1 MKKYS
6 KLLAVTLCASIALA
20 STGCGGTDKLKNAIT
35 NNKTASSDKANDSSD
50 GNVKCLDY
58 VTLGDYSTINIKKSE
73 IDKSTKEQIT
83 KNIKSTGDYTKVKKG
98 KIKKGD
104 IVNIYYVGKV
114 NGKTFEGGTDKLKNA
129 ITNNKTASSDKANDS
144 SDGNVKCLDYVTL
157 GDYSTINI
165 KKSEIDKSTK
175 EQITKNIK
183 STGDYTKV
191 KKGKIK
197 KGDIVNIYYVGK
209 VNGKTFEGG
218 SLTKKTNKAGYD
230 LEIGSNTFIDGF
242 EDGLIGR
249 KIGSKCKIKVTFPE
263 QYSQNQDLAGKKAVF
278 SVTINFKE
286 VYPELSDKFVKK
298 NMKDFDKD
306 YENTAAGYTKYVRD
320 NLLAEKAWSTFY
332 DTCKVNDYPESKMK
346 TMKTQLKTSITYYL
360 QNNGYTLE
368 NYLKSQN
375 SSMSD
380 FNKQLETTAKT
391 DVGKQLVYG
400 AVAEKENITVSDK
413 QYKEE
418 VKTYLTNYNCKNEK
432 ELSSTFK
439 DYYGVDAKTIIT
451 EDILYKNVKNFLIKN
466 VKES

>member
-1 MKKYS
+1 LKKYS

-20 STGCGGTDKLKNAIT
+20 STGCG
-35 NNKTASSDKANDSSD
+35 
-50 GNVKCLDY
+50 V
-58 VTLGDYSTINIKKSE
+58 
-73 IDKSTKEQIT
+73 
-83 KNIKSTGDYTKVKKG
+83 
-98 KIKKGD
+98 
-104 IVNIYYVGKV
+104 
-114 NGKTFEGGTDKLKNA
+114 TDKLKNA

>member
-1 MKKYS
+1 MNIVGNITLQKYYIIFGGIILKKYS

-20 STGCGGTDKLKNAIT
+20 STGC
-35 NNKTASSDKANDSSD
+35 
-50 GNVKCLDY
+50 
-58 VTLGDYSTINIKKSE
+58 
-73 IDKSTKEQIT
+73 
-83 KNIKSTGDYTKVKKG
+83 
-98 KIKKGD
+98 
-104 IVNIYYVGKV
+104 
-114 NGKTFEGGTDKLKNA
+114 GGTDKLKNA

>member
-1 MKKYS
+1 M
-6 KLLAVTLCASIALA
+6 
-20 STGCGGTDKLKNAIT
+20 GEKNNI
-35 NNKTASSDKANDSSD
+35 
-50 GNVKCLDY
+50 NVKIENHGVIPKEEEHATPEEL
-58 VTLGDYSTINIKKSE
+58 YSRL
-73 IDKSTKEQIT
+73 IDKIKRYHPSAGDLKIIEKAYNMAREAHKEQ
-83 KNIKSTGDYTKVKKG
+83 KRKSGEPYIIHPLCTAIILADLELDKES
-98 KIKKGD
+98 
-104 IVNIYYVGKV
+104 IVAGLLHDVMEDTSV
-114 NGKTFEGGTDKLKNA
+114 
-129 ITNNKTASSDKANDS
+129 
-144 SDGNVKCLDYVTL
+144 
-157 GDYSTINI
+157 
-165 KKSEIDKSTK
+165 TK

>member
-1 MKKYS
+1 MNIVGNITLQKYS

-20 STGCGGTDKLKNAIT
+20 STGC
-35 NNKTASSDKANDSSD
+35 
-50 GNVKCLDY
+50 
-58 VTLGDYSTINIKKSE
+58 
-73 IDKSTKEQIT
+73 
-83 KNIKSTGDYTKVKKG
+83 
-98 KIKKGD
+98 
-104 IVNIYYVGKV
+104 
-114 NGKTFEGGTDKLKNA
+114 GGTDKLKNA